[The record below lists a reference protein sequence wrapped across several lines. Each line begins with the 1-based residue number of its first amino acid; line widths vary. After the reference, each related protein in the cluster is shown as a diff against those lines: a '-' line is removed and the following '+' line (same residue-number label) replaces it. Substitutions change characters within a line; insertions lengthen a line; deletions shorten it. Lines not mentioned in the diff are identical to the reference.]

1 MLQELSI
8 KNFAI
13 IENLQVSFDEGMTVL
28 TGETGAGKSIIIDAV
43 GLLAGGRG
51 SNDLIRYGENKTVIQ
66 GLFSIPENAKTV
78 SVLESYGIEA
88 DGNQVLLQRELSRNG
103 KNISRVNGTIV
114 TVATLREV
122 GETLIDIHGQNEHQ
136 ELMDPQKHI
145 DLLDQFAGNEL
156 REVKTTYLNTY
167 AKYVDTRKQ
176 LIKLKTDEKET
187 VQRIDLLTF
196 QIQEIEQ
203 AQLKD
208 AAEDEKLEEERNLL
222 VNYQKVM
229 QALTSAYDSMQNSEE
244 NGIDKIGLGMAA
256 LEKVQDIN
264 PVYQAIASSV
274 SAAYYQLQEC
284 AGDILSE
291 IEQLSYDEGR
301 LNEIEN
307 RLELIRQLKRKYGNT
322 ISEVL
327 GHYEKISQ
335 ELDLIENR
343 ESYLEKLNVDY
354 NKAKEEILAVGRQLT
369 TIRKKAATVLEEQ
382 IQLQLKEL
390 YMDKVLFKT
399 VFHEQPGKVQIT
411 DNGLDQVEFYIAT
424 NVGEPLKALAKV
436 ASGGELSRMMLAMKA
451 IFTKTQGITSI
462 IFDEVDTGVSGRV
475 AQAIANKIHLVAG
488 YSQVLCITHLPQV
501 AAMADQHL
509 YIEKEII
516 ADRTKTHVK
525 SLFGAERINEVARM
539 LAGTDITELS
549 LAHAKE
555 LLELAGNE
563 KNKA

>member
-291 IEQLSYDEGR
+291 IEQLSYVVGR
-301 LNEIEN
+301 LDENEN

-555 LLELAGNE
+555 LLELANTE

>member
-244 NGIDKIGLGMAA
+244 NGIDK
-256 LEKVQDIN
+256 
-264 PVYQAIASSV
+264 SV
-274 SAAYYQLQEC
+274 SAW
-284 AGDILSE
+284 
-291 IEQLSYDEGR
+291 R
-301 LNEIEN
+301 
-307 RLELIRQLKRKYGNT
+307 RW
-322 ISEVL
+322 
-327 GHYEKISQ
+327 
-335 ELDLIENR
+335 
-343 ESYLEKLNVDY
+343 
-354 NKAKEEILAVGRQLT
+354 
-369 TIRKKAATVLEEQ
+369 KKC
-382 IQLQLKEL
+382 
-390 YMDKVLFKT
+390 
-399 VFHEQPGKVQIT
+399 
-411 DNGLDQVEFYIAT
+411 
-424 NVGEPLKALAKV
+424 
-436 ASGGELSRMMLAMKA
+436 R
-451 IFTKTQGITSI
+451 TSI
-462 IFDEVDTGVSGRV
+462 RSTRQSHPRSRQRITNCRN
-475 AQAIANKIHLVAG
+475 AQVTSCRRSSNCPTMK
-488 YSQVLCITHLPQV
+488 
-501 AAMADQHL
+501 
-509 YIEKEII
+509 
-516 ADRTKTHVK
+516 
-525 SLFGAERINEVARM
+525 GA
-539 LAGTDITELS
+539 
-549 LAHAKE
+549 
-555 LLELAGNE
+555 
-563 KNKA
+563 

>member
-1 MLQELSI
+1 
-8 KNFAI
+8 
-13 IENLQVSFDEGMTVL
+13 
-28 TGETGAGKSIIIDAV
+28 
-43 GLLAGGRG
+43 
-51 SNDLIRYGENKTVIQ
+51 
-66 GLFSIPENAKTV
+66 
-78 SVLESYGIEA
+78 
-88 DGNQVLLQRELSRNG
+88 
-103 KNISRVNGTIV
+103 
-114 TVATLREV
+114 
-122 GETLIDIHGQNEHQ
+122 
-136 ELMDPQKHI
+136 
-145 DLLDQFAGNEL
+145 
-156 REVKTTYLNTY
+156 
-167 AKYVDTRKQ
+167 
-176 LIKLKTDEKET
+176 
-187 VQRIDLLTF
+187 
-196 QIQEIEQ
+196 
-203 AQLKD
+203 
-208 AAEDEKLEEERNLL
+208 
-222 VNYQKVM
+222 
-229 QALTSAYDSMQNSEE
+229 
-244 NGIDKIGLGMAA
+244 
-256 LEKVQDIN
+256 
-264 PVYQAIASSV
+264 
-274 SAAYYQLQEC
+274 
-284 AGDILSE
+284 
-291 IEQLSYDEGR
+291 
-301 LNEIEN
+301 
-307 RLELIRQLKRKYGNT
+307 
-322 ISEVL
+322 VL

-555 LLELAGNE
+555 LLELANTE

>member
-187 VQRIDLLTF
+187 VQRIDL
-196 QIQEIEQ
+196 
-203 AQLKD
+203 
-208 AAEDEKLEEERNLL
+208 
-222 VNYQKVM
+222 
-229 QALTSAYDSMQNSEE
+229 
-244 NGIDKIGLGMAA
+244 
-256 LEKVQDIN
+256 
-264 PVYQAIASSV
+264 
-274 SAAYYQLQEC
+274 
-284 AGDILSE
+284 
-291 IEQLSYDEGR
+291 
-301 LNEIEN
+301 
-307 RLELIRQLKRKYGNT
+307 
-322 ISEVL
+322 
-327 GHYEKISQ
+327 
-335 ELDLIENR
+335 
-343 ESYLEKLNVDY
+343 
-354 NKAKEEILAVGRQLT
+354 
-369 TIRKKAATVLEEQ
+369 
-382 IQLQLKEL
+382 
-390 YMDKVLFKT
+390 
-399 VFHEQPGKVQIT
+399 
-411 DNGLDQVEFYIAT
+411 
-424 NVGEPLKALAKV
+424 
-436 ASGGELSRMMLAMKA
+436 
-451 IFTKTQGITSI
+451 
-462 IFDEVDTGVSGRV
+462 
-475 AQAIANKIHLVAG
+475 
-488 YSQVLCITHLPQV
+488 
-501 AAMADQHL
+501 
-509 YIEKEII
+509 
-516 ADRTKTHVK
+516 
-525 SLFGAERINEVARM
+525 
-539 LAGTDITELS
+539 
-549 LAHAKE
+549 
-555 LLELAGNE
+555 
-563 KNKA
+563 

>member
-156 REVKTTYLNTY
+156 REVKMTYLNTY
-167 AKYVDTRKQ
+167 SKYVDTRKQ
-176 LIKLKTDEKET
+176 LIQLKTDEKET

-196 QIQEIEQ
+196 QIKEIEQ

-208 AAEDEKLEEERNLL
+208 PEEDEKLEEERNLL

-284 AGDILSE
+284 AGDIVSV
-291 IEQLSYDEGR
+291 IVQLS
-301 LNEIEN
+301 
-307 RLELIRQLKRKYGNT
+307 
-322 ISEVL
+322 
-327 GHYEKISQ
+327 
-335 ELDLIENR
+335 
-343 ESYLEKLNVDY
+343 
-354 NKAKEEILAVGRQLT
+354 
-369 TIRKKAATVLEEQ
+369 
-382 IQLQLKEL
+382 
-390 YMDKVLFKT
+390 
-399 VFHEQPGKVQIT
+399 
-411 DNGLDQVEFYIAT
+411 
-424 NVGEPLKALAKV
+424 
-436 ASGGELSRMMLAMKA
+436 
-451 IFTKTQGITSI
+451 
-462 IFDEVDTGVSGRV
+462 
-475 AQAIANKIHLVAG
+475 
-488 YSQVLCITHLPQV
+488 
-501 AAMADQHL
+501 
-509 YIEKEII
+509 
-516 ADRTKTHVK
+516 
-525 SLFGAERINEVARM
+525 
-539 LAGTDITELS
+539 
-549 LAHAKE
+549 
-555 LLELAGNE
+555 
-563 KNKA
+563 

>member
-291 IEQLSYDEGR
+291 IEQLSYVEGR

-354 NKAKEEILAVGRQLT
+354 NKAKEEVLAVGRQLT

-555 LLELAGNE
+555 LLELADTE